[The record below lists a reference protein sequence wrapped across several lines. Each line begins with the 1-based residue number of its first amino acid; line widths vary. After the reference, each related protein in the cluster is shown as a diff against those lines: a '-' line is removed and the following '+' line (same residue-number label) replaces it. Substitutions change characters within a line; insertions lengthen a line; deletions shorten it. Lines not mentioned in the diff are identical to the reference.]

1 MQRLLIL
8 SAILGLAW
16 GSQICDK
23 CVISG
28 KKFSVNLSNNAFCSD
43 HDTSAPGFTRF
54 TVTSMSGCI
63 IIFPLIQK
71 LQINSV
77 LVLGSEKT
85 KPELTPTST
94 DTPVIHIKRNASA
107 TSYSTKAP
115 AIVTISNVSTTS
127 YSTKAPAILTISNVS
142 ASSYS
147 TKAPAILTISNV
159 SASSYSTKA
168 PVILTISNE
177 IAPTHSTKAPVFLT
191 TSNEIASTLLTKASV
206 ILPTH
211 NFSATA
217 YPTSKT
223 SVQLIVN
230 HVATIMESINVS
242 KFESN
247 QDNVKISD
255 IGVKEDKEVT
265 HQLVKN
271 KFVMS
276 THQMD
281 KLSEKESKLWRALYR
296 VYTLTGELEKMSRA
310 TQAMKEYR
318 MKNPFA
324 FFPNPKK
331 KIIQTNDRNSLAT
344 SCLFVATTGQVTMNC
359 SFTCCVECV
368 TSCLNQGISIL
379 LAVALIVLIGY
390 KLLGY
395 WFCRFISHWRRH
407 RQRTQ
412 PSVALNL
419 ENPNYQGAEDNIY
432 ERFPG
437 FVEMEPMETNIPL
450 TPEGSPRRL
459 PSPPGSISFSVYSTP
474 SHLQ

>member
-1 MQRLLIL
+1 MHRLLIL

-28 KKFSVNLSNNAFCSD
+28 EKFSVNLSNNAFCSD

-85 KPELTPTST
+85 KPELIPAST

-107 TSYSTKAP
+107 TSYSTKP
-115 AIVTISNVSTTS
+115 
-127 YSTKAPAILTISNVS
+127 PAILTIS
-142 ASSYS
+142 Y
-147 TKAPAILTISNV
+147 
-159 SASSYSTKA
+159 
-168 PVILTISNE
+168 
-177 IAPTHSTKAPVFLT
+177 
-191 TSNEIASTLLTKASV
+191 
-206 ILPTH
+206 
-211 NFSATA
+211 
-217 YPTSKT
+217 
-223 SVQLIVN
+223 
-230 HVATIMESINVS
+230 
-242 KFESN
+242 
-247 QDNVKISD
+247 DNVKISD
-255 IGVKEDKEVT
+255 IGAKEDKEVT
-265 HQLVKN
+265 HQLATN
-271 KFVMS
+271 KIVMS

-344 SCLFVATTGQVTMNC
+344 SCLLLLTTGQ
-359 SFTCCVECV
+359 
-368 TSCLNQGISIL
+368 
-379 LAVALIVLIGY
+379 
-390 KLLGY
+390 
-395 WFCRFISHWRRH
+395 
-407 RQRTQ
+407 
-412 PSVALNL
+412 
-419 ENPNYQGAEDNIY
+419 
-432 ERFPG
+432 
-437 FVEMEPMETNIPL
+437 
-450 TPEGSPRRL
+450 
-459 PSPPGSISFSVYSTP
+459 
-474 SHLQ
+474 